1 MEEESKLTVFPSM
14 SKSEFIEFLE
24 MAREEY
30 KKNKTLSEDFIT
42 KEFGKT
48 GTIEDSA
55 KRIITIMEKQG
66 CE

>member
-1 MEEESKLTVFPSM
+1 MTDDSELTVFPSM

-24 MAREEY
+24 RAQEEY

-48 GTIEDSA
+48 GSIEEGA
-55 KRIITIMEKQG
+55 KRIITIMEK
-66 CE
+66 